1 MLSTDAMTQ
10 LISAT
15 FSHNFSFMTTRLTII
30 TLLSFFF
37 PGGLYAQAITGQP
50 KGEDGQAIPFANVLL
65 FNSIDTSLVTTA
77 ITDTSGSF
85 KMNIP
90 SDSLVHYITIQS
102 IGFSDFTSEEFIGE
116 KDFGEIKMNTNS
128 VELGAVN
135 IVATKPLIEKTGR
148 GLVMNVSSSPIMQNS
163 TGKEVLGKIPGAQ
176 INIDGSI
183 SLKGKQNVKIF
194 MDGKPTNMSMDDLMK
209 LLENMPANEIEKV
222 EVFEIPPA
230 KYDASGSAGVINIVT
245 KKGAR
250 LGFNGSIAARGG
262 YGNMHKSSTYSN
274 VNYRNKKFN
283 AFGSGWYYNVMND
296 HVSSQDIIMDVE
308 GETSSFFNEQ
318 HRVHHTIG
326 VGSRAGIDYFI
337 SDKTTLGYIGVY
349 YNGGTKGWEPS
360 TVKVTGPA
368 SSNYDYINA
377 NNNFQY
383 FWSGHTHNVNLKSQL
398 KKEEAINIDLDF
410 GKRLGGNDNSNLNNY
425 YTNGSALTPYYIEQ
439 KGITATTFGVAKFD
453 YENTI
458 FKDYVL
464 ETGAKSSWI
473 QTNNDFESFNGTGME
488 DVVENLNASNTFK
501 YEEVIVAGYG
511 SLAKKWGKKWSA
523 DAALRVEYTV
533 ANGISPTT
541 AINFD
546 NKYLNFFPNTSVSYA
561 VAKKYSFSGAYT
573 RRIDRP
579 KYYQLNPFQTQT
591 NQFNFHQGNP
601 ELQPQMSDVATLTY
615 GLREAFYFTL
625 SGSHMKG
632 LMNQVIKQEEE
643 LERQVYITEN
653 LDKFENYSFN
663 TFIPF
668 KIKKWYY
675 GNLNGTVFYNK
686 MSSDVEW
693 GFVGYEIFT
702 FSLQS
707 QHIFTLPKGYKV
719 ELSGFYNHDSYWNI
733 WFVEPHYQIDLG
745 ATKSI
750 GKFKFNLMI
759 KDFLNIREGNG
770 GVFQGNVNMATTYK
784 PESRKVNLSVTY
796 RFGNNKVK
804 ASRQRKTGS
813 EDLQNR
819 SSK

>member
-1 MLSTDAMTQ
+1 MTFRLTFNTFLFL
-10 LISAT
+10 LISIG
-15 FSHNFSFMTTRLTII
+15 SF
-30 TLLSFFF
+30 
-37 PGGLYAQAITGQP
+37 AQSITGKAHGQ
-50 KGEDGQAIPFANVLL
+50 EGQAIPFANVLL

-77 ITDTSGSF
+77 ITDTSGNF
-85 KMNIP
+85 EMDIP
-90 SDSLVHYITIQS
+90 SDTLVHYITIQS
-102 IGFSDFTSEEFIGE
+102 MGFTDFTSEEFVGE
-116 KDFGEIKMNTNS
+116 KDFDNIKMNTNS

-135 IVATKPLIEKTGR
+135 IFAAKPLIEKTGR
-148 GLVMNVSSSPIMQNS
+148 GLVMNIASSPIMQNS
-163 TGKEVLGKIPGAQ
+163 TAKGVLEKIPGAQ
-176 INIDGSI
+176 VNIDGSI

-194 MDGKPTNMSMDDLMK
+194 MDGKPTNMSIDDLMK

-230 KYDASGSAGVINIVT
+230 KYDASGTAGVINIVT

-262 YGNMHKSSTYSN
+262 YGNMHKASTYSN

-296 HVSSQDIIMDVE
+296 HVGTQNMIMEAE
-308 GETSSFFNEQ
+308 GGTSSFFNRQ
-318 HRVHHTIG
+318 HRNHHTIG

-337 SDKTTLGYIGVY
+337 NDKTTLGYIGVY

-360 TVKVTGPA
+360 TVDVTGPA
-368 SSNYDYINA
+368 SSNYDFIDA

-383 FWSGHTHNVNLKSQL
+383 FWSGHTHNLNLKSQL
-398 KKEEAINIDLDF
+398 KKNEAINIDLDF
-410 GKRLGGNDNSNLNNY
+410 AKRLGGNDNSNLNNY
-425 YTNGSALTPYYIEQ
+425 FKNDSVLTPYYIQ
-439 KGITATTFGVAKFD
+439 QQGITTTTFGMAKLD

-464 ETGAKSSWI
+464 ETGAKGSWI
-473 QTNNDFESFNGTGME
+473 QTNNDFESFNGTGTE
-488 DVVENLNASNTFK
+488 DIEENLNASNTFK
-501 YEEVIVAGYG
+501 YEEIIVAGYG
-511 SLAKKWGKKWSA
+511 AVAKKWGKKWSA
-523 DAALRVEYTV
+523 DVGLRLEYT
-533 ANGISPTT
+533 AAIGISPTT
-541 AINFD
+541 SINFE
-546 NKYLNFFPNTSVSYA
+546 NNYINLFPNTSVAYA

-579 KYYQLNPFQTQT
+579 KYHQLNPFQTQT

-601 ELQPQMSDVATLTY
+601 KLQPQMSNVATFTY
-615 GLREAFYFTL
+615 GLRETFYFTL

-632 LMNQVIKQEEE
+632 LMNQVIKQEED
-643 LERQVYITEN
+643 LERQVHITEN

-663 TFIPF
+663 AFVPF
-668 KIKKWYY
+668 KIKKWYS
-675 GNLNGTVFYNK
+675 GNLNSTVFYNK

-693 GFVGYEIFT
+693 GVVGYEIFT

-707 QHIFTLPKGYKV
+707 QHIFSLPKGYKI
-719 ELSGFYNHDSYWNI
+719 ELSGYYNHDSYWNI

-759 KDFLNIREGNG
+759 RDFLNIREGNG
-770 GVFQGNVNMATTYK
+770 GVFQGNINMATTYK
-784 PESRKVNLSVTY
+784 PESRKVNLSITY